1 MNGGINWMDT
11 KLTSRAQLVPE
22 SLAGFEPIPAG
33 SPRAARTGTPIRPT
47 ASDEVLVGL
56 AKQGDSHAF
65 AALVVRYQRRV
76 ASQVARYV
84 KRASDAEDV
93 VQGVFIKAYL
103 GINAFRGES
112 AFYTWLYRIAK
123 NSALN
128 FVTRQRNV
136 VVLEGDVFPEE
147 GEGLGQLQ
155 GGGHDDPEE
164 LLCGKQLSENVHRAM
179 TALDPDLARALNLYA
194 VEGKKYQEIADI
206 LGVPIGTVRTRIFRA
221 RNFIA
226 RKLSPKFGIALR

>member
-1 MNGGINWMDT
+1 MDT
-11 KLTSRAQLVPE
+11 KLASTVQVVPE
-22 SLAGFEPIPAG
+22 SLEGFAPIPSG
-33 SPRAARTGTPIRPT
+33 SPRASRSRTPIKHT
-47 ASDEVLVGL
+47 TSDEALVGL
-56 AKQGDSHAF
+56 ARQGDSHAF

-76 ASQVARYV
+76 SSQVARYV
-84 KRASDAEDV
+84 KRSSDVEDV

-112 AFYTWLYRIAK
+112 AFYTWLYRIAR

-128 FVTRQRNV
+128 FVTRQGNV
-136 VVLEGDVFPEE
+136 VVLADDFFTEQSEDSV
-147 GEGLGQLQ
+147 QLN
-155 GGGHDDPEE
+155 GGRHDDPEE
-164 LLCGKQLSENVHRAM
+164 LLYGKQLSETVHRAM

-226 RKLSPKFGIALR
+226 KKLSPKLGIALR